1 MSPRLAASTLSQP
14 QRKKSSLLIVA
25 VQSLSCVWLFETP
38 WTAAPQ
44 ASLFFTISRSS
55 PKLTSIELVMPSN
68 NLILGRPLLFLSSVF
83 PSIRVFSNDWLFTSG
98 GQSIGASASALILP
112 MNHQNLFPLGLTGLI
127 SLLSKRLSR
136 EDSSWITK
144 NFLSQNKIFV
154 YISVI

>member
-44 ASLFFTISRSS
+44 ASLFTISQSS

-136 EDSSWITK
+136 VFSSWITK